1 MAILR
6 HQRRE
11 GGFKSTLTGS
21 AGLGGVPELSWGVR
35 SLLSHPWLCGQDQA
49 CVPLPP
55 AAPGGDDGCL
65 TACLPTTE
73 PLRGSGEDDMSWG
86 HGVQRE
92 QLVLP
97 KCWGRRWQ
105 SSQAEQAREMGA
117 G

>member
-1 MAILR
+1 
-6 HQRRE
+6 
-11 GGFKSTLTGS
+11 
-21 AGLGGVPELSWGVR
+21 
-35 SLLSHPWLCGQDQA
+35 
-49 CVPLPP
+49 
-55 AAPGGDDGCL
+55 
-65 TACLPTTE
+65 
-73 PLRGSGEDDMSWG
+73 MSWG